1 MKIKARIPFAGA
13 VVMAPGEIKDVP
25 DKMATEYISIGYAE
39 PVDDFSD
46 KMNPPVE
53 AAAETEELEKKPAKK
68 RTVKKKADDL
78 I

>member
-1 MKIKARIPFAGA
+1 MKIRAKIPFAGA

-25 DKMATEYISIGYAE
+25 DVLATEYISIGYAE

-46 KMNPPVE
+46 KMNAPVE
-53 AAAETEELEKKPAKK
+53 ALEPQDEPEKKPAKK
-68 RTVKKKADDL
+68 RTVKKKSEDL

>member
-1 MKIKARIPFAGA
+1 MKIKAKIPFAGA

-25 DKMATEYISIGYAE
+25 NNLATEYISIGYAE

-46 KMNPPVE
+46 KMNPPIE
-53 AAAETEELEKKPAKK
+53 ATAETDEPEKKPAKK
-68 RTVKKKADDL
+68 RTVKKKTGDL